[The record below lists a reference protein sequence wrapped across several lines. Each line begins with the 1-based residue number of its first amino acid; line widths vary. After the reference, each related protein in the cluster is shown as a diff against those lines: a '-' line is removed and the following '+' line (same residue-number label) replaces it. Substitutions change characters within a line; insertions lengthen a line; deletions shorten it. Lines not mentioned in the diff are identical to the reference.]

1 MSDSDA
7 ESVQG
12 ALRFEDS
19 LVTNEGEWIHS
30 HKPHLLQIWRL
41 LKQGCARFSNDAPY
55 CSMAN
60 FHIFA
65 SFVYRWTGTGETSS
79 DDEDMVLLDSLDS
92 LDSDGH
98 RSEEEGENDTITSAA
113 TQPS

>member
-12 ALRFEDS
+12 QLQFEDS

-41 LKQGCARFSNDAPY
+41 LKQGCSRFSNDAPY

-79 DDEDMVLLDSLDS
+79 DDEDIVLLDL
-92 LDSDGH
+92 DGH
-98 RSEEEGENDTITSAA
+98 SSEEEGENTTITSATTPA
-113 TQPS
+113 S